1 MKQAIAT
8 VKKTK
13 EIQEKYKVFT
23 KKSFGQN
30 FIIEPG
36 VVEKIA
42 NAAIQSR
49 DELVFEIGPG
59 IGALTQFLC
68 EKSNQVVAFEID
80 ERLPVVL
87 ENEIG
92 FDHLHIVLED
102 ILKVDI
108 DEKIREFRKPGQK
121 VVFASNLPYYITTP
135 ILFKLFEANEEIE
148 RITVMMQKEVGE
160 RFLAHENDK
169 EYNALSVITQYRCDV
184 KKVMDVSRR
193 VFWPSPNVDSMVI
206 QFSFHHK
213 YHLEDENYFF
223 DLVKACFAQRRK
235 TIYNNFQ
242 NFVKDK
248 ALAKE
253 LLEKNYNLIM
263 DKCKEMM
270 DDYKDGIDK
279 MIVKKLDDY
288 LLTYNEETFTIVCDK
303 DLIIEEDLDTISYYK
318 LADNDEKKETNKYLY
333 LYVASLINV

>member
-68 EKSNQVVAFEID
+68 EKSDQVVA
-80 ERLPVVL
+80 
-87 ENEIG
+87 
-92 FDHLHIVLED
+92 
-102 ILKVDI
+102 
-108 DEKIREFRKPGQK
+108 
-121 VVFASNLPYYITTP
+121 PYYITTP

-213 YHLEDENYFF
+213 YHLEDEKTFF
-223 DLVKACFAQRRK
+223 DLVKACFTQRRK

-253 LLEKNYNLIM
+253 LLEQVNINPSMRAQQCTLEDFIRLYEVTYAGTGKGKN
-263 DKCKEMM
+263 
-270 DDYKDGIDK
+270 
-279 MIVKKLDDY
+279 
-288 LLTYNEETFTIVCDK
+288 
-303 DLIIEEDLDTISYYK
+303 
-318 LADNDEKKETNKYLY
+318 
-333 LYVASLINV
+333 

>member
-68 EKSNQVVAFEID
+68 EKSDQVVAFEID

-92 FDHLHIVLED
+92 FDHLQIVLED

-108 DEKIREFRKPGQK
+108 DEKIREFRKSGQK
-121 VVFASNLPYYITTP
+121 VVFASNLPYY
-135 ILFKLFEANEEIE
+135 
-148 RITVMMQKEVGE
+148 
-160 RFLAHENDK
+160 
-169 EYNALSVITQYRCDV
+169 ALSVITQYRCDV

-223 DLVKACFAQRRK
+223 NLVKACFTQRRK

-242 NFVKDK
+242 GFVKDK

-253 LLEKNYNLIM
+253 LLEQVNIDPSTRAQQCTLEDFIRLYEVTYESTGKGKN
-263 DKCKEMM
+263 
-270 DDYKDGIDK
+270 
-279 MIVKKLDDY
+279 
-288 LLTYNEETFTIVCDK
+288 
-303 DLIIEEDLDTISYYK
+303 
-318 LADNDEKKETNKYLY
+318 
-333 LYVASLINV
+333 

>member
-92 FDHLHIVLED
+92 FDHLQIVLED

-160 RFLAHENDK
+160 RFLAH
-169 EYNALSVITQYRCDV
+169 
-184 KKVMDVSRR
+184 MDVSRR

-223 DLVKACFAQRRK
+223 DLVKACFTQRRK

-248 ALAKE
+248 TLAKE
-253 LLEKNYNLIM
+253 LLEKVN
-263 DKCKEMM
+263 
-270 DDYKDGIDK
+270 IDPSTRAQQCTLEDF
-279 MIVKKLDDY
+279 IRLYEV
-288 LLTYNEETFTIVCDK
+288 TYESTGKGKN
-303 DLIIEEDLDTISYYK
+303 
-318 LADNDEKKETNKYLY
+318 
-333 LYVASLINV
+333 

>member
-13 EIQEKYKVFT
+13 KIQEKYKVFT

-42 NAAIQSR
+42 NAAIQSK

-92 FDHLHIVLED
+92 FDHLTIVLED
-102 ILKVDI
+102 ILKVDVDQQI
-108 DEKIREFRKPGQK
+108 QKFRKPGQK

-135 ILFKLFEANEEIE
+135 ILFKLFEAKEEIE
-148 RITVMMQKEVGE
+148 RITVMMQKEVGQ

-193 VFWPSPNVDSMVI
+193 VFWPSPNVDSMVV

-213 YHLEDENYFF
+213 YHLEDEEYFF
-223 DLVKACFAQRRK
+223 NMVKACFTQRRK

-242 NFVKDK
+242 GFIQDK
-248 ALAKE
+248 ALANS
-253 LLEKNYNLIM
+253 LLEKANINPSTRAQQCTLEDFIRLYEVSYESTG
-263 DKCKEMM
+263 KR
-270 DDYKDGIDK
+270 KD
-279 MIVKKLDDY
+279 
-288 LLTYNEETFTIVCDK
+288 
-303 DLIIEEDLDTISYYK
+303 
-318 LADNDEKKETNKYLY
+318 
-333 LYVASLINV
+333 

>member
-1 MKQAIAT
+1 M
-8 VKKTK
+8 
-13 EIQEKYKVFT
+13 
-23 KKSFGQN
+23 
-30 FIIEPG
+30 
-36 VVEKIA
+36 
-42 NAAIQSR
+42 
-49 DELVFEIGPG
+49 
-59 IGALTQFLC
+59 
-68 EKSNQVVAFEID
+68 
-80 ERLPVVL
+80 
-87 ENEIG
+87 
-92 FDHLHIVLED
+92 LED

-223 DLVKACFAQRRK
+223 DLVKACFTQRRK

-242 NFVKDK
+242 NFVSDK

-253 LLEKNYNLIM
+253 LLEQVNIEPSTRAQQCTLEDFIRLYEVTYASRGKGKN
-263 DKCKEMM
+263 
-270 DDYKDGIDK
+270 
-279 MIVKKLDDY
+279 
-288 LLTYNEETFTIVCDK
+288 
-303 DLIIEEDLDTISYYK
+303 
-318 LADNDEKKETNKYLY
+318 
-333 LYVASLINV
+333 

>member
-59 IGALTQFLC
+59 IGALT
-68 EKSNQVVAFEID
+68 
-80 ERLPVVL
+80 
-87 ENEIG
+87 
-92 FDHLHIVLED
+92 HLQIVLED

-223 DLVKACFAQRRK
+223 DLVKACFTQRRK

-253 LLEKNYNLIM
+253 LLEKVN
-263 DKCKEMM
+263 
-270 DDYKDGIDK
+270 IDPSTRAQQCTLEDF
-279 MIVKKLDDY
+279 IRLYEV
-288 LLTYNEETFTIVCDK
+288 TYESTGKGKN
-303 DLIIEEDLDTISYYK
+303 
-318 LADNDEKKETNKYLY
+318 
-333 LYVASLINV
+333 